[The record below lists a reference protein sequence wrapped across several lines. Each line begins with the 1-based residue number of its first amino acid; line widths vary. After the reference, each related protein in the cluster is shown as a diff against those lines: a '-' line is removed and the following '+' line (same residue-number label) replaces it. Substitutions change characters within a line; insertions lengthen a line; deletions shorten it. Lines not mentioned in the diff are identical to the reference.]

1 MALRGGNALNSGS
14 ARSSAKFL
22 KAPKKAPKKAKS
34 SAKGSLG
41 KSAAKMAQT
50 KAKAGTMRM
59 SAKHPRNKR

>member
-1 MALRGGNALNSGS
+1 MALRGGNALNKGS

-22 KAPKKAPKKAKS
+22 KPKKKAPKKAKS
-34 SAKGSLG
+34 YAKGSLG
-41 KSAAKMAQT
+41 KPAGKMAQT